1 MNANERGSWRPC
13 SGWHS
18 HAAYP
23 VQYSCSALPVTR
35 TVKSCAVITVLGSP
49 IASTVDYS
57 SLPVKSH
64 REELVHTR
72 DTPTGTE
79 MGAYSQYGGIRSI

>member
-1 MNANERGSWRPC
+1 MLMNAAAGDLALVGILTPHTRYS
-13 SGWHS
+13 S
-18 HAAYP
+18 HAPRYR
-23 VQYSCSALPVTR
+23 SVTR

-72 DTPTGTE
+72 DTPNGTE

>member
-1 MNANERGSWRPC
+1 MLMNA
-13 SGWHS
+13 
-18 HAAYP
+18 AAGDLALVGILTP
-23 VQYSCSALPVTR
+23 HTRYSCSALYRSVTR

>member
-23 VQYSCSALPVTR
+23 VYSCSALYRSVTR

-79 MGAYSQYGGIRSI
+79 MGAYSQYGG

>member
-1 MNANERGSWRPC
+1 MLMNA
-13 SGWHS
+13 
-18 HAAYP
+18 AAGDLALVGILTP
-23 VQYSCSALPVTR
+23 HTRYSCSALPVTR